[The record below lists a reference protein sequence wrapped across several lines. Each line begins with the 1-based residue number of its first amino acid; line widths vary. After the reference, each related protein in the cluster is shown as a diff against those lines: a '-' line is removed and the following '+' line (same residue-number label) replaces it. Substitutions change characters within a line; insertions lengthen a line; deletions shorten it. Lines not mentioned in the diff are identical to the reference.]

1 MSSNI
6 HSSYMIS
13 AEDVLYKSY
22 EPFASPLPALI
33 TGRLASAVGLE
44 RQRLA
49 ESAAMSD
56 QDRNSLHNIN
66 TISTR

>member
-1 MSSNI
+1 MSCYI

-56 QDRNSLHNIN
+56 QDRISPHNIN